1 MFDLPDVT
9 HKALVFTLTKPL
21 RQGQQMYHHLVVYVP
36 TEKTVISLNLDEA
49 ILQEKYAGRLQ
60 STMRDEAYKLVAKL
74 FKFLGGIK
82 LYSSGEFRTSRGT
95 PYVKCVYKSDGGLLY
110 FMEKTIFFIHKPTLQ
125 IHYDV
130 PIEIRSHIG
139 HSEREVQ
146 SLRPQRQEWK
156 SKLRSLRSL
165 RGGWRRRFKPR
176 DRMARDSHSTISNS
190 GGRGDV

>member
-36 TEKTVISLNLDEA
+36 TEKTVISLNLDEV
-49 ILQEKYAGRLQ
+49 ILQDKYAGKLQ
-60 STMRDEAYKLVAKL
+60 PTMKDESYKLVAKL
-74 FKFLGGIK
+74 FKYLGGIK
-82 LYSSGEFRTSRGT
+82 LYSSGDFRTSRGT

-130 PIEIRSHIG
+130 SAWNGCNCRIS
-139 HSEREVQ
+139 
-146 SLRPQRQEWK
+146 SL
-156 SKLRSLRSL
+156 
-165 RGGWRRRFKPR
+165 
-176 DRMARDSHSTISNS
+176 
-190 GGRGDV
+190 